1 MKESWKLGLVVMVAA
16 VALAALWYQFCGQY
30 TAAGQPPLAGLNP
43 ASLDQLRADFNAAVD
58 ETRMIVLL
66 SPT

>member
-1 MKESWKLGLVVMVAA
+1 MKKNWKLGLVVMVGA
-16 VALAALWYQFCGQY
+16 VALAALWYQFSGQY
-30 TAAGQPPLAGLNP
+30 TAAGQPPLAELNQG
-43 ASLDQLRADFNAAVD
+43 SLDQLRADFNAAVD